1 MNQGIPNPDIKT
13 LRDEFAMSVLP
24 SLALAYYQDRGS
36 TGANKDIK
44 AMTTCAYI
52 IADQMMESRK

>member
-1 MNQGIPNPDIKT
+1 MIDPIVNPEFKT

-24 SLALAYYQDRGS
+24 SLALAYYQDKKS
-36 TGANKDIK
+36 TGANKDIE